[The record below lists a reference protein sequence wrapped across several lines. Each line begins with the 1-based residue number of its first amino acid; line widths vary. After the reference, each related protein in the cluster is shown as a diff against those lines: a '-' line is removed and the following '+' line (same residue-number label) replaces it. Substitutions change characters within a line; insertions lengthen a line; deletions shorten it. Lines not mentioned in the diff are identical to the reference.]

1 MKSSKTPLD
10 TVETKEYNIGKML
23 MFSMGYFLNGFMLVA
38 FNNYVWHYYEGE
50 LGLISLVS
58 LWPLYMFIAN
68 VIFTIWSMLINP
80 ILGYLT
86 DKPTKWTKKIGF
98 HTPWIII
105 GGIPAIILF
114 FLFFTPPAITG
125 IESVIPILIYYLIIV
140 CLYDLFYSLYQ
151 AHSFGAFPAHFRGDI
166 VRRKAGTM
174 TQIFIFLANFLTIT
188 MWSLII
194 IPGNPRS
201 FTIAAFVSLI
211 LMGISLAFFIPGSK
225 ESEEIKDR
233 FILGYN
239 TAEKTPFIKT
249 MKMAVKQKNFMIAL
263 FTYIAFMVALGL
275 TSMNAINFVDDVLQ
289 ESQDIRSIGS
299 FFYIT
304 SSLLTIPL
312 WVRLAKK
319 IGHSKTYSIGL
330 LCFGLSLLLNLF
342 ISNAF
347 EFYII
352 NILNGVT
359 GAMFLIML
367 SPVLADCYDEITV
380 KTNKHHEATLI
391 GIRNFFLR
399 FSLTFQTLIVAIIH
413 LLTVYNPNN
422 LIHGKEALIGLRMIQ
437 GFFPSVICILAALI
451 FYKWFDLKGKKK
463 QVKKAMNLE
472 IGIFKCSAKW
482 SVLK

>member
-38 FNNYVWHYYEGE
+38 FNNYVWTYYEGE
-50 LGLISLVS
+50 LGLISIVS

-151 AHSFGAFPAHFRGDI
+151 AHSFGAFPAHFRGDS

-188 MWSLII
+188 IWSLII
-194 IPGNPRS
+194 IPGNNRS
-201 FTIAAFVSLI
+201 FTRAAFVSLI
-211 LMGISLAFFIPGSK
+211 LMGISLVIFIPGSK

-239 TAEKTPFIKT
+239 TAEKIPLIKT
-249 MKMAVKQKNFMIAL
+249 MKMAIKQKNFMLAL
-263 FTYIAFMVALGL
+263 FTYIAFMLALGL
-275 TSMNAINFVDDVLQ
+275 TSMNAVNFVDDVLQ
-289 ESQDIRSIGS
+289 ERQYIRSIGS
-299 FFYIT
+299 TFYLFF
-304 SSLLTIPL
+304 SLLTIPL
-312 WVRLAKK
+312 WVRIAKK
-319 IGHSKTYSIGL
+319 IGHSNTYSIGL
-330 LCFGLSLLLNLF
+330 LFLGISLLLNLF

-347 EFYII
+347 EFYIT
-352 NILNGVT
+352 NVLNGIAS
-359 GAMFLIML
+359 AMFLIML

-380 KTNKHHEATLI
+380 KTKKHHEATLI
-391 GIRNFFLR
+391 GIRNVFLR
-399 FSLTFQTLIVAIIH
+399 FSLTIQSLIVAIIH
-413 LLTVYNPNN
+413 MLTVYNPNN
-422 LIHGKEALIGLRMIQ
+422 LIHGKEALMGLRLIQ
-437 GFFPSVICILAALI
+437 GFFPSVICILAAVI

-463 QVKKAMNLE
+463 RDLM
-472 IGIFKCSAKW
+472 
-482 SVLK
+482 LKLQEMGL

>member
-1 MKSSKTPLD
+1 MKESKTSLNAAD
-10 TVETKEYNIGKML
+10 TKEYNLGKML

-38 FNNYVWHYYEGE
+38 FNNYVWTFYEGE
-50 LGLISLVS
+50 LGLISIIS
-58 LWPLYMFIAN
+58 LWPLYMFLAN

-125 IESVIPILIYYLIIV
+125 IESVLPILIYYLIII

-151 AHSFGAFPAHFRGDI
+151 AHSFGAFPAHFRGDN

-188 MWSLII
+188 IWSLII
-194 IPGNPRS
+194 IPGNSRS

-211 LMGISLAFFIPGSK
+211 LMGISLVIFIPGSK

-239 TAEKTPFIKT
+239 TAEKIPFIKT
-249 MKMAVKQKNFMIAL
+249 MKMAIKQKNFMLAL
-263 FTYIAFMVALGL
+263 FTYIAFMLALGL
-275 TSMNAINFVDDVLQ
+275 TSMNALNFVDDVLQ
-289 ESQDIRSIGS
+289 ERQYIRSIGS
-299 FFYIT
+299 IFYLAF
-304 SSLLTIPL
+304 SLLTIPL
-312 WVRLAKK
+312 WVRIAKK
-319 IGHSKTYSIGL
+319 IGHSNTYSIGL
-330 LCFGLSLLLNLF
+330 LFLGISFLLNLF

-347 EFYII
+347 EFYIT
-352 NILNGVT
+352 NVLNGIAS
-359 GAMFLIML
+359 AMFLIML

-380 KTNKHHEATLI
+380 KTKKHHEATLI
-391 GIRNFFLR
+391 GIRNVFLR
-399 FSLTFQTLIVAIIH
+399 FSLTIQSLIVAIIH
-413 LLTVYNPNN
+413 MLTVYNPNN
-422 LIHGKEALIGLRMIQ
+422 LTHGKEALIGLRLIQ
-437 GFFPSVICILAALI
+437 GFFPAVICILAALI

-463 QVKKAMNLE
+463 RDLMQRLQEMGL
-472 IGIFKCSAKW
+472 
-482 SVLK
+482 

>member
-1 MKSSKTPLD
+1 MKGSKTSLNAAD
-10 TVETKEYNIGKML
+10 TKEYNLGKML

-38 FNNYVWHYYEGE
+38 FNNYVWTFYEGE
-50 LGLISLVS
+50 LGLISIIS
-58 LWPLYMFIAN
+58 LWPLYMFLAN

-125 IESVIPILIYYLIIV
+125 IESVLPILIYYLIIV

-151 AHSFGAFPAHFRGDI
+151 AHSFGAFPAHFRGDN

-188 MWSLII
+188 IWSLII
-194 IPGNPRS
+194 IPGNIRS

-211 LMGISLAFFIPGSK
+211 LMGISLVIFIPGSK

-239 TAEKTPFIKT
+239 TAEKIPFIKT
-249 MKMAVKQKNFMIAL
+249 MKMAIKQKNFMLAL
-263 FTYIAFMVALGL
+263 FTYIAFMLALGL
-275 TSMNAINFVDDVLQ
+275 TSMNALNFVDDVLQ
-289 ESQDIRSIGS
+289 ERQYIRSIGS
-299 FFYIT
+299 IFYLAF
-304 SSLLTIPL
+304 SLLTIPL
-312 WVRLAKK
+312 WVRIAKK
-319 IGHSKTYSIGL
+319 IGHSNTYSIGL
-330 LCFGLSLLLNLF
+330 LFLGISFLLNLF

-347 EFYII
+347 EFYIT
-352 NILNGVT
+352 NVLNGIAS
-359 GAMFLIML
+359 AMFLIML

-380 KTNKHHEATLI
+380 KTKKHHEATLI
-391 GIRNFFLR
+391 GIRNVFLR
-399 FSLTFQTLIVAIIH
+399 FSLTIQSLIVAIIH
-413 LLTVYNPNN
+413 MLTVYNPNN
-422 LIHGKEALIGLRMIQ
+422 LTHGKEALIGLRLIQ
-437 GFFPSVICILAALI
+437 GFFPAVICILAALI

-463 QVKKAMNLE
+463 RDLMLRLQEMGL
-472 IGIFKCSAKW
+472 
-482 SVLK
+482 

>member
-1 MKSSKTPLD
+1 MKESKTSLN
-10 TVETKEYNIGKML
+10 TANTKEYNLGKML

-38 FNNYVWHYYEGE
+38 FNNYVWTYYEGE
-50 LGLISLVS
+50 LGLISIVS
-58 LWPLYMFIAN
+58 LWPLYMFIVN

-86 DKPTKWTKKIGF
+86 DKPTKWTKKRGF

-125 IESVIPILIYYLIIV
+125 VESVLPILIYYLIIV

-188 MWSLII
+188 IWSLII
-194 IPGNPRS
+194 IPGKPRT

-211 LMGISLAFFIPGSK
+211 IMGISLIFFIPGSK

-239 TAEKTPFIKT
+239 TADKIPFINT
-249 MKMAVKQKNFMIAL
+249 MKMALKQKNFMLAL
-263 FTYIAFMVALGL
+263 FTYISFMVALGL
-275 TSMNAINFVDDVLQ
+275 TSMNAVNFVDDVLQ
-289 ESQDIRSIGS
+289 ERQYIRSIGS
-299 FFYIT
+299 IFYLFF
-304 SSLLTIPL
+304 SLLTIPL
-312 WVRLAKK
+312 WVRIAKK

-330 LCFGLSLLLNLF
+330 LFFGLSLLLNLF
-342 ISNAF
+342 IANAF
-347 EFYII
+347 EFYIT
-352 NILNGVT
+352 NILNGVAS
-359 GAMFLIML
+359 AMFLIML

-380 KTNKHHEATLI
+380 KTKKHHEATLI
-391 GIRNFFLR
+391 GIRNVFLR
-399 FSLTFQTLIVAIIH
+399 FSLTIQSLIVAIIH
-413 LLTVYNPNN
+413 MITVYNPNN
-422 LIHGKEALIGLRMIQ
+422 LIHGKEVLIGLRLIQ
-437 GFFPSVICILAALI
+437 GFFPAVICILAALI

-463 QVKKAMNLE
+463 RDLMQRLQEMGL
-472 IGIFKCSAKW
+472 
-482 SVLK
+482 